1 MIKHHE
7 GINYYVMKMYT
18 KGRINGVKDSKIT
31 VNALPYEN
39 GRNIKRLRE
48 VLVGQ
53 RNMCK
58 GEKDRPCR

>member
-1 MIKHHE
+1 MAH
-7 GINYYVMKMYT
+7 
-18 KGRINGVKDSKIT
+18 SKILT
-31 VNALPYEN
+31 SNALSYED
-39 GRNIKRLRE
+39 GRNRKRLRE